1 MITTVTLN
9 ATMDKTCFVG
19 DLRIGMVNRVPDMR
33 CFPGGKGINAAR
45 VAHDLGCP
53 VLTTGFVAGFN
64 GSFIETELS
73 RRGLLHDFVRI
84 DGESRVSL
92 NIIDRFSGKTTEI
105 LESGPQI
112 EADDVLA
119 IRDKVRASVA
129 SSSVLAICGS
139 MPEGTPVTLYADF
152 IEMAHHEGI
161 ISILDASGE
170 ALLAGIEARP
180 TCVKPNEDE
189 LAAVLGR
196 KAESDEDVYEAVQR
210 LADKG
215 ISCVA
220 ATLGERGAVVGIDGQ
235 LFRVHV
241 PVLKAVNVVGCGDA
255 FVGTMCAGY
264 YRRTPVE
271 EIIRMAAATGAA
283 NALTE
288 EAGGVNLNDM
298 RALLGEIRIE
308 PIS

>member
-19 DLRIGMVNRVPDMR
+19 DLQIGMVNRVPDMR

-64 GSFIETELS
+64 GSYIETELS

-84 DGESRVSL
+84 EGESRVSL
-92 NIIDRFSGKTTEI
+92 NIIDRFTGKTTEI
-105 LESGPQI
+105 LESGPRI
-112 EADDVLA
+112 EADDVLT
-119 IRDKVRASVA
+119 IRDKVRSSVA

-139 MPEGTPVTLYADF
+139 MPEGTPVNLYADF
-152 IEMAHHEGI
+152 IEMAHQEGI

-180 TCVKPNEDE
+180 TCVKPNEKE
-189 LAAVLGR
+189 LAAILGR
-196 KAESDEDVYEAVQR
+196 DPERDEDVVEAVQV
-210 LADKG
+210 LVDKG

-220 ATLGERGAVVGIDGQ
+220 ATLGNRGAVVGMEGR
-235 LFRVHV
+235 LFRVNV
-241 PVLKAVNVVGCGDA
+241 PSLQAVNVVGCGDA
-255 FVGTMCAGY
+255 FVGAMCAGF
-264 YRRTPVE
+264 YRRAPME
-271 EIIRMAAATGAA
+271 DIIRMAAAAGAA

-288 EAGGVNLNDM
+288 EAGRVNLNDM
-298 RALLGEIRIE
+298 RALLGDIRIE